1 MHAIPLPFRS
11 GPPSARV
18 CRGYLPALLVSCTTW
33 TAAYEHIPN
42 QFIRQK
48 RRIRSVYTE
57 NRRCI
62 HTYST
67 YRFCMVVIFA
77 YTVCNLCIACA
88 SLFPSL
94 PSQTCAHCNTY
105 IYTYILIPYIHTI
118 HNYIE
123 QQNQVSRLRRAGDNL
138 TPHSWYGRSE
148 RKVVIQNCQCRLG
161 RPSATTTTTTQ

>member
-1 MHAIPLPFRS
+1 MHAIPLPFHS

-33 TAAYEHIPN
+33 TAAYEHNPN

-48 RRIRSVYTE
+48 RRIRSGTCHCTLKTAGAY
-57 NRRCI
+57 I
-62 HTYST
+62 HTYTYIHT
-67 YRFCMVVIFA
+67 YRFRMVVIFA

-123 QQNQVSRLRRAGDNL
+123 QQNQVSRLRRAGYNL
-138 TPHSWYGRSE
+138 IPHSSDGKSE
-148 RKVVIQNCQCRLG
+148 RKSYDPKLPV
-161 RPSATTTTTTQ
+161 